1 MSLRHVAMSAVLGLS
16 LVSAPVAAQTANDPV
31 GAVRIGAD
39 MDDANNQM
47 GEWGFI
53 LPVVIVVAIGLG
65 LYFALDDSDDE
76 PASP

>member
-16 LVSAPVAAQTANDPV
+16 LVSAPVAAQTVNDPV

-65 LYFALDDSDDE
+65 LYFALDDSGDE